1 MGYYHNGNKSRTY
14 VTKKEYLQYL
24 QTPEWKS
31 KADKR
36 REIDRGTCQL
46 CGKKTEN
53 LECHHLTYFHIKT
66 EDPYVDLVSLCPRCH
81 EAVHRMMCRV
91 TSPDGRRGW
100 SDLPYTQEKGV
111 CSEQR

>member
-1 MGYYHNGNKSRTY
+1 MSYYHNGAKTRTY
-14 VTKKEYLQYL
+14 ISKESYLDYLQS
-24 QTPEWKS
+24 PEWKAR
-31 KADKR
+31 ADKR
-36 REIDRGTCQL
+36 REIDRGMCQL

-100 SDLPYTQEKGV
+100 ADLPYTAGERGM
-111 CSEQR
+111 